1 MVRPAFRHS
10 DLMDDLA
17 MDIHAYLLEI
27 STEFEGN
34 RLVLIPITEVV
45 KKFERNHRT
54 IQRRLSALKDEG
66 ILVPVIKK
74 QTIILYH
81 VKDLADQ
88 P

>member
-17 MDIHAYLLEI
+17 MSVHAYLLEI
-27 STEFEGN
+27 STEFKGN
-34 RLVLIPITEVV
+34 RLVLIPLTDLV
-45 KKFERNHRT
+45 KKFDRNHRT

-74 QTIILYH
+74 QTITLYH

>member
-1 MVRPAFRHS
+1 
-10 DLMDDLA
+10 

-27 STEFEGN
+27 STEFEGSKF
-34 RLVLIPITEVV
+34 VLIPLTDLV

-66 ILVPVIKK
+66 LLIPVIKK
-74 QTIILYH
+74 NIITLYH
-81 VKDLADQ
+81 VRDQADQ

>member
-10 DLMDDLA
+10 DLMDALA

-27 STEFEGN
+27 STEFDGN
-34 RLVLIPITEVV
+34 RFVLIPITDVV

-74 QTIILYH
+74 NTITLYN
-81 VKDLADQ
+81 VKDLGDE

>member
-1 MVRPAFRHS
+1 
-10 DLMDDLA
+10 MDDLA

-27 STEFEGN
+27 STEFDGN
-34 RLVLIPITEVV
+34 RFVLIPITDVV

-74 QTIILYH
+74 NTITLYN
-81 VKDLADQ
+81 VKDLRDE

>member
-1 MVRPAFRHS
+1 
-10 DLMDDLA
+10 MDDLA
-17 MDIHAYLLEI
+17 MSVHAYLLEI
-27 STEFEGN
+27 STEFKGN
-34 RLVLIPITEVV
+34 RLVLIPLTDLV
-45 KKFERNHRT
+45 KKFDRNHRT

-74 QTIILYH
+74 QTIVLYH

>member
-1 MVRPAFRHS
+1 MA
-10 DLMDDLA
+10 
-17 MDIHAYLLEI
+17 IHAYLLEI

-34 RLVLIPITEVV
+34 KFVLIPLTDLV

-66 ILVPVIKK
+66 LLIPVIKK
-74 QTIILYH
+74 NIITLYH
-81 VKDLADQ
+81 VRDQADQ